1 MAVAWQ
7 DRPGVRHARP
17 ASHPADTDVIK
28 QLALDNQMFEPG
40 DLRDFDEMLRG
51 FFDGSLD
58 GHQWIVA
65 ELDGAIAGA
74 AYYAPEPFA
83 DRMWNLYFIA
93 TDPDRHGGGVGS
105 ALMNHVEA
113 ELRAAGDGLARTLI
127 VDTSSLEGY
136 ERARAFYVRRG
147 FVEEAR
153 IRDFYGPATTRS
165 RSGSHR
171 PTDVLASANAAR
183 IAPATAS
190 GSSSFQKWPASGR
203 SSWWRAGTSHPTWPG
218 TRGS

>member
-74 AYYAPEPFA
+74 AY
-83 DRMWNLYFIA
+83 
-93 TDPDRHGGGVGS
+93 DP
-105 ALMNHVEA
+105 
-113 ELRAAGDGLARTLI
+113 
-127 VDTSSLEGY
+127 
-136 ERARAFYVRRG
+136 
-147 FVEEAR
+147 
-153 IRDFYGPATTRS
+153 RS
-165 RSGSHR
+165 RS
-171 PTDVLASANAAR
+171 PTACGTCTSSPPIPTVMEAVSAPR
-183 IAPATAS
+183 
-190 GSSSFQKWPASGR
+190 
-203 SSWWRAGTSHPTWPG
+203 
-218 TRGS
+218 